1 MKDKVHVHVHN
12 SPIKIL
18 DFNETFS
25 CTHTHTNI
33 HRIHTKVLL
42 GLASWIEQYVSKLVG
57 LKKNIFEFRNQITD
71 KMQNITQ

>member
-1 MKDKVHVHVHN
+1 MYMYLIVQLKFL
-12 SPIKIL
+12 IL
-18 DFNETFS
+18 MRHSHAHTH
-25 CTHTHTNI
+25 THTHTNI

-57 LKKNIFEFRNQITD
+57 LKFFFFEFRNQITD